1 MNYNVDYKDL
11 YNHFP
16 SGYFCSLPNGTI
28 VDSNKKFLALTSYTR
43 EEVIGRKKFTD
54 FLSLGEKIYFEN
66 IYSPALKLRGTIEE
80 INFNFIKKDETKI
93 PVLIN
98 SVEIKD
104 KEGIH
109 LFTQSAVFNISQRKK
124 YEQELLIAKRKANDL
139 SNELIDVNKELLSRA
154 ELISKQKLQLEE
166 FNQHLENKNRQLSSF
181 AHIASHNL
189 RAPVSNLVA
198 LKDFYKE
205 STDLEDKAML
215 FSKVEIVI
223 GHLDETLN
231 ELIDSV
237 KILGNKKIIH
247 DPISFDSV
255 FDKTLEIL
263 DNQILASK
271 AVVTSSFS
279 EAPSIEYPILY
290 MESIM
295 LNLLSNSIRYSSPN
309 RIAKIHFC
317 TQITNNEIMLIAKDN
332 GLGID
337 LQKYGHKLFGLNN
350 TFHRHPDSKGVG
362 LFMTKTQIEAV
373 GGTISVESKVDK
385 GTTFKIIL
393 KKNM

>member
-1 MNYNVDYKDL
+1 MDYKEL
-11 YNHFP
+11 YNSFP
-16 SGYFCSLPNGTI
+16 SGYFCSLPDGTI
-28 VDSNKKFLALTSYTR
+28 VDSNKKFLDLTSYTR
-43 EEVIGRKKFTD
+43 EEVIGEKKFTD

-66 IYSPALKLRGTIEE
+66 VYSVALKLRGTIEE
-80 INFNFIKKDETKI
+80 INFNFIKKDGTKFPI
-93 PVLIN
+93 LIN
-98 SVEIKD
+98 SIEIKD
-104 KEGIH
+104 KEGLH
-109 LFTQSAVFNISQRKK
+109 LFTLSAVFNIPQRKK

-154 ELISKQKLQLEE
+154 ELILKQKHQLEE

-189 RAPVSNLVA
+189 RAPVGNLMT

-205 STDLEDKAML
+205 STDIEDKGML

-223 GHLDETLN
+223 GHLNETLN
-231 ELIDSV
+231 ELIESV
-237 KILGNKKIIH
+237 KIQGNKDITH
-247 DPISFDSV
+247 DPIIFDSV
-255 FDKTLEIL
+255 FDKTLQIL

-271 AVVTSSFS
+271 AVVTSNFS
-279 EAPSIEYPILY
+279 EAPNIEYPKLY

-295 LNLLSNSIRYSSPN
+295 LNLLSNSIRYSSPD
-309 RIAKIHFC
+309 RIAHIHFC
-317 TQITNNEIMLIAKDN
+317 TSVNNNEIMLIAKDN

-337 LQKYGHKLFGLNN
+337 LQKHGHKLFGLNN

-362 LFMTKTQIEAV
+362 LFMTKTQIEAI
-373 GGTISVESKVDK
+373 GGSITVESDINK

-393 KKNM
+393 KKNISC